1 MRMKRILSN
10 LEVSIVLFSLFLL
23 SVLPTTC
30 MFPIIDLQ
38 DNKCFAERG
47 ASDDDII
54 SIVPGLSQARV
65 NQLDLIPW
73 DSFPDRDEFFV
84 QEVSVA
90 LTICLVL
97 DAQASAV

>member
-47 ASDDDII
+47 ASDDG
-54 SIVPGLSQARV
+54 IVPSLSQSRV

-73 DSFPDRDEFFV
+73 DSFPDRGETFV
-84 QEVSVA
+84 QEVCVA

-97 DAQASAV
+97 YAQASAV